1 MDHYCIR
8 CVTYWCRIAKVVNDF
23 GFMRWN
29 HASFRRPRT
38 GGRHYRNRRRI
49 VVPGMVMAVVTV
61 LLVMV
66 LRLLMV
72 MMLVAT
78 VATVIIDAV
87 R

>member
-8 CVTYWCRIAKVVNDF
+8 CVTYWCRIAVVVNDF

-38 GGRHYRNRRRI
+38 GGRYYRNCRRI
-49 VVPGMVMAVVTV
+49 VVPSVVMAVVIV

-72 MMLVAT
+72 MMLMAT
-78 VATVIIDAV
+78 VATVIIGTV